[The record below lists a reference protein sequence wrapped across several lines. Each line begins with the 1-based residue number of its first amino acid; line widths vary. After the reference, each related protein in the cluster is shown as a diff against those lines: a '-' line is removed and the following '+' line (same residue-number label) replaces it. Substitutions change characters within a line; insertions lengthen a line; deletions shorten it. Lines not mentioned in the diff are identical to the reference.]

1 MTYADAH
8 AMRPQRI
15 WDGVVSRSVQGEQ
28 ATLALVELAPDSIV
42 PEHSHVN
49 EQLGICV
56 EGSLTFT
63 IGGET
68 REIGPGG
75 TWRILG
81 NVPHSVVTGPDGAV
95 VVECFAPAREDW
107 RALEHEEPCT
117 PRWPGRTSAPT

>member
-1 MTYADAH
+1 MTTFADAH
-8 AMRPQRI
+8 AIPPQRI
-15 WDGVVSRSVQGEQ
+15 WDGIVGRAVQGDQ
-28 ATLALVELAPDSIV
+28 ATLALLELEANSIV
-42 PEHSHVN
+42 PEHSHPN

-81 NVPHSVVTGPDGAV
+81 SVPHSVVTGPDGAV
-95 VVECFAPAREDW
+95 VVEAFAPARSDW
-107 RALEHEEPCT
+107 QELEHEEPCS
-117 PRWPGRTSAPT
+117 PRWPAQG

>member
-1 MTYADAH
+1 MSTYADAH
-8 AMRPQRI
+8 EIPPQQI
-15 WDGVVSRSVQGEQ
+15 WDGIVGRSVQGEQ
-28 ATLALVELAPDSIV
+28 STLALLELEANFEV
-42 PEHSHVN
+42 PEHSHPN

-68 REIGPGG
+68 REVGPGG

-95 VVECFAPAREDW
+95 VVESFAPARADW
-107 RALEHEEPCT
+107 GGIEQQEPRA
-117 PRWPGRTSAPT
+117 PRWPPAP